1 MGFLFYDSRKGKYIT
16 TQQVSN
22 SYKRICEKAGIPYQ
36 GAHALRHTFAS
47 RKIEAR
53 RAQLIGSNSPVRL
66 RPLPVAEKGS
76 KKNLAAVEILK
87 KPYRAFNK
95 FSGTAMRHTLPY
107 AMRSLRCPG
116 PPSFDCSA
124 GIKLTNLEKLS
135 ALVYN
140 ASRGVN
146 SYKKPHSYY

>member
-1 MGFLFYDSRKGKYIT
+1 MAEKEKYAMGFLFYDSRKGKYIT

-87 KPYRAFNK
+87 SRIGRLTKFRAPQCDI
-95 FSGTAMRHTLPY
+95 RCLTLCVHCV
-107 AMRSLRCPG
+107 APG
-116 PPSFDCSA
+116 PR
-124 GIKLTNLEKLS
+124 LS
-135 ALVYN
+135 TAAQGLSLQTLKN
-140 ASRGVN
+140 FQL
-146 SYKKPHSYY
+146 